1 MHNMNTRP
9 GYSHC
14 IKEPNSTNLDQQRHA
29 EDAGALALSHKQP
42 QKTSASQALAKLS
55 LYDNNIPLLMHN
67 MTTVPRAKHCIQEH
81 NNTNLNQQR
90 HTEDASALS
99 LSQKQPQKTS
109 ASQALAQPNLYDR
122 NIPLLMNNMT
132 TVPRAKLC
140 IQEHNNTNLDQQRHA
155 EDATTLALSQKQP
168 QKTSASHQCPS
179 TSTTQPI

>member
-1 MHNMNTRP
+1 MYNMNSKP

-14 IKEPNSTNLDQQRHA
+14 IKEPNNTNLDQQHHA
-29 EDAGALALSHKQP
+29 EDAGALALGQKQQ
-42 QKTSASQALAKLS
+42 QKTYASQALAKLS
-55 LYDNNIPLLMHN
+55 LYDNNIPLLIHN

-99 LSQKQPQKTS
+99 LDHKQPQKTY

-122 NIPLLMNNMT
+122 DIPLLMNNMT
-132 TVPRAKLC
+132 TVPRAELC

-155 EDATTLALSQKQP
+155 EDASALALGQKQP
-168 QKTSASHQCPS
+168 QKSICKPVPKH
-179 TSTTQPI
+179 